1 MENRNYTT
9 ASENIITIED
19 FNIPELS
26 RTRRIWIYL
35 PINYFE
41 TDKHYP
47 TIYMHDG
54 QNLFDETTAMDE
66 EWCIDEGLNSM
77 GAECIIV
84 GIDNSE
90 KRMNEYNFFDH
101 EEYGEGEGNKY
112 IQFIAVNLKPYID
125 EHFRTKG
132 EREFTFLAG
141 SSMGGLISLFGS
153 TTYADT
159 FGGAGV
165 FSPALWLVAD
175 KLEELH
181 TIATHT
187 SHLPQKLYFYGGMNE
202 GENMIEHIDTVN
214 QILKNYNHY
223 ETYIE
228 VDPEGEHAEK
238 YWRNKFPDFYKWLTQ
253 NIN

>member
-1 MENRNYTT
+1 MENQQSTT
-9 ASENIITIED
+9 ASENIITLED
-19 FNIPELS
+19 FAILELG

-35 PINYFE
+35 PINYFD

-47 TIYMHDG
+47 VIYMHDG

-101 EEYGEGEGNKY
+101 EEYGEGEGHQY
-112 IQFIAVNLKPYID
+112 IQFIANNLKPYID
-125 EHFRTKG
+125 ANFRTLP
-132 EREFTFLAG
+132 EREFTFMAG
-141 SSMGGLISLFGS
+141 SSMGGLISLFG
-153 TTYADT
+153 TVAYAET

-165 FSPALWLVAD
+165 FSPAIWLVAD

-181 TIATHT
+181 KIAAHT
-187 SHLPQKLYFYGGMNE
+187 THLPQKFYFYGGLNE
-202 GENMIEHIDTVN
+202 GENMMEYITIVN
-214 QILKNYNHY
+214 QILNNYEHF
-223 ETYIE
+223 ETYFE
-228 VDPEGEHAEK
+228 ADPEGEHSEK

-253 NIN
+253 KIK